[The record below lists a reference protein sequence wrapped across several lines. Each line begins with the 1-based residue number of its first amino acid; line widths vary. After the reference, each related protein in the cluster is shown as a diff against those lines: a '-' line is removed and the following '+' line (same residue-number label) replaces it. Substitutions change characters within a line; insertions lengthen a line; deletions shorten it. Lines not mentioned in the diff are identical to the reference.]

1 MISKKDCISSGIKH
15 LDNLLGG
22 GVYIGDNVVWYDD
35 VGSLAYEF
43 CYNFIKISLKDKKS
57 LIYLSFDRSMK
68 NLMEQLGPLADSP
81 TLTILDCFT
90 HGKGERAKVFLQ
102 FYENNNPHRQ
112 CQIVKVEEP
121 QNVDHVTGAF
131 YGLHKTM
138 KGDVRFVFDS
148 LTGMQEL
155 WGGEEYIQKFYSHSC
170 PRLYDLNTIAYWIV
184 EKAAHSQMLRAHI
197 NKIAQ
202 VAIDLSVKRGKTVLT
217 ILKAEKR
224 EHDTLNKPYSYWSK
238 GHDLTFESE
247 KQVKGSTGVG
257 KRIKELRTKRGLSQT
272 ELAKLVGVTPSTISQ
287 VESDL
292 IHPSLPALFK
302 IAEVIAVEMKS
313 FFQESGNIKEHIV
326 FPHSEAVE
334 VTPKDFPSNNIK
346 AKLLTPLDF
355 GPKAEPY
362 LIEIPPGEEISAH
375 FFVHKGEE
383 FGYLLS
389 GELVLRQEKTD
400 HTISPGDV
408 IYLTS
413 EIPAKWKNPG
423 ESVSVLLWL
432 KIR

>member
-1 MISKKDCISSGIKH
+1 
-15 LDNLLGG
+15 
-22 GVYIGDNVVWYDD
+22 
-35 VGSLAYEF
+35 
-43 CYNFIKISLKDKKS
+43 
-57 LIYLSFDRSMK
+57 
-68 NLMEQLGPLADSP
+68 
-81 TLTILDCFT
+81 
-90 HGKGERAKVFLQ
+90 
-102 FYENNNPHRQ
+102 
-112 CQIVKVEEP
+112 
-121 QNVDHVTGAF
+121 
-131 YGLHKTM
+131 M

-155 WGGEEYIQKFYSHSC
+155 WGGEEHIQKFYSHSC

-247 KQVKGSTGVG
+247 KRVKGGIGVG
-257 KRIKELRTKRGLSQT
+257 KRIKELRTKRGFSQT

-302 IAEVIAVEMKS
+302 IAEVLAVEMKS

-326 FPHSEAVE
+326 FHNSEAVE

-355 GPKAEPY
+355 GPRAEPY
-362 LIEIPPGEEISAH
+362 LIEIPPGEEISNH

-389 GELVLRQEKTD
+389 GELILRQEKAD
-400 HTISPGDV
+400 HIINPGDV
-408 IYLTS
+408 VYLTS

-423 ESVSVLLWL
+423 KGVSVLLWL